1 LALGAC
7 TWLTSTL
14 LMVCI
19 GHVPLEHAIYDR
31 ADTNLGLPEV
41 RIIGASP
48 RPRWLDVL
56 LCTGERVRVVA
67 SSPSTSYSA
76 STRCS
81 FPSWPI
87 S

>member
-1 LALGAC
+1 
-7 TWLTSTL
+7 
-14 LMVCI
+14 MVCI

-67 SSPSTSYSA
+67 SSLNLLFRFHPMLLPFMA
-76 STRCS
+76 NLVAG
-81 FPSWPI
+81 PVP
-87 S
+87 